1 MAIRERNWHDCDLYE
16 TAKALFEQS
25 RSQELT
31 LEFDIEVEAFVRQ
44 NKKDMQ

>member
-1 MAIRERNWHDCDLYE
+1 RA
-16 TAKALFEQS
+16 
-25 RSQELT
+25 QELT